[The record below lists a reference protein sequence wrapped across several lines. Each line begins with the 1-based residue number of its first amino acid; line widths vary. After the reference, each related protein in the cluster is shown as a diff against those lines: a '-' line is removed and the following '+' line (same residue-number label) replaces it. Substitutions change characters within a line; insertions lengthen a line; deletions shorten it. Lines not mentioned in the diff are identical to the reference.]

1 MLYRDMTLR
10 TLNVKEYKS
19 IKISR
24 IILMKVKY
32 EYLEKDQTFT
42 KQ

>member
-1 MLYRDMTLR
+1 MILR
-10 TLNVKEYKS
+10 TLTVKECKS
-19 IKISR
+19 IKINR